1 MKILIKN
8 TDIYLESSVIQ
19 SGFIIINGNKI
30 ESVLK
35 EKTDLNEKE
44 YKVIDARGAIAAPG
58 YMDSHCHG
66 GNGFDCNDGTE
77 EAIIGMSEFY
87 LTRGVTSYYPSTSSD
102 PLDKIEKAFEC
113 LRKVKNSDSVGGI
126 EILGLHM
133 EGPFINPKHKGCQ
146 AEKYILEM
154 TDENF
159 KIVERNSDI
168 IKRITIAPEISSNM
182 SKISRLAEMG
192 IVISGG
198 HSDATYDQ
206 VREAHMRGMTMTTH
220 LFSAMSTIRKEGPY
234 RISGMVEAS
243 LNIDTLYTE
252 IIADRKHLPD
262 ELMQLAFKCKGKK
275 MIMVCSDANRGAGKT
290 DGGSIYTCGQEAIIV
305 DGVAMVPDRSAFAS
319 SITPVDQMV
328 RNLINYTGIS
338 RIDAINMASANVARM
353 MGVFDRKGSI
363 APDKDA
369 DIVFLDNDFYVKAVM
384 CRGKLY
390 HGSL

>member
-1 MKILIKN
+1 MRTLIKN
-8 TDIYLESSVIQ
+8 TDIYLESSVLK
-19 SGFIIINGNKI
+19 SGFIIIDGNKI
-30 ESVLK
+30 ESVKKK
-35 EKTDLNEKE
+35 ETVINERE
-44 YKVIDARGAIAAPG
+44 YKVIDAKGAISSPG
-58 YMDSHCHG
+58 FMDSHCHG
-66 GNGFDCNDGTE
+66 GNGYDCNDGTG
-77 EAIIGMSEFY
+77 EAVIGMSQFY
-87 LTRGVTSYYPSTSSD
+87 LTRGVTSYFPSTSSD
-102 PLDKIEKAFEC
+102 PLEKIEKAFEC
-113 LRKVKNSDSVGGI
+113 IRKVKKDDAAGGV

-146 AEKYILEM
+146 SEKYILEM

-168 IKRITIAPEISSNM
+168 IKRITIAPEIGSNM
-182 SKISRLAEMG
+182 AKISRLSEMG

-206 VREAHMRGMTMTTH
+206 VLEAHMRGMKMTTH

-234 RISGMVEAS
+234 RISGMLEAS

-262 ELMQLAFKCKGKK
+262 ELMQLAFKCKGRK
-275 MIMVCSDANRGAGKT
+275 MITICSDANRGAGKT
-290 DGGSIYTCGQEAIIV
+290 EGGSIYTCGQEAIIE
-305 DGVAMVPDRSAFAS
+305 DGVAMVPDRTAFAS

-338 RIDAINMASANVARM
+338 KIDAVNMATANIARIM
-353 MGVFDRKGSI
+353 NVFDRKGSI
-363 APDKDA
+363 APGKDA
-369 DIVFLDNDFYVKAVM
+369 DIVFLDNDFFVKAVM
-384 CRGKLY
+384 CRGKLC